1 MKIALL
7 IDTLATGGAQR
18 QIVNLTKA
26 LSIYCDFEDVNLH
39 YYYAV
44 NEYDIELRK
53 QAEKVFCHYLKEGK
67 FFKLI

>member
-7 IDTLATGGAQR
+7 IDTLATGGAQK

-39 YYYAV
+39 YYHAD
-44 NEYDIELRK
+44 NEYDIELK
-53 QAEKVFCHYLKEGK
+53 KKSGKSFLSLFKER
-67 FFKLI
+67 